1 MMQAL
6 GIVEVVGLVAA
17 IEAADVACKTADVR
31 LVGYERAK
39 GGGYLTIKVEGQVGA
54 VNAAVAAAS
63 AAASKI
69 TRVVSALVIPRP
81 HDQLD
86 PMVFNSETVGY
97 QGEAAGK
104 PAEQP
109 KPAQAEQEKQPE
121 AAKPE
126 QKTDAPKPEQAA
138 GEQKNSGGQ
147 KAPTDAAERDA
158 KQPATTRRS

>member
-39 GGGYLTIKVEGQVGA
+39 GSGYLTIKVEGQVGA

-97 QGEAAGK
+97 QAEGGAQQ

-109 KPAQAEQEKQPE
+109 KLEQPKPE
-121 AAKPE
+121 QDKRPQAAKPE
-126 QKTDAPKPEQAA
+126 QKNDAPKPE
-138 GEQKNSGGQ
+138 GENKDSGGQ